1 MLIIEQTPIIHNIFE
16 NAGFIRRAWMQIRDV
31 YEKDQEFP
39 DGNIIIRFEKV
50 PGSRYGLI
58 RLSSLIEEIEDALGR
73 KVDLVERKPM
83 LKDARLDSDNNQYEL
98 IFDLDYE
105 AKFQQVKNILKD
117 MVENKGIDPLVP
129 FDNRA
134 FNTFLIYM
142 LEGCQ
147 LKAEI
152 NGNASYSNEDYD
164 VILAFARTMVLL
176 LMHRD
181 SEEWIEN
188 NKIRAFLWQFIDT
201 YTQMQE
207 QNVSQ

>member
-1 MLIIEQTPIIHNIFE
+1 
-16 NAGFIRRAWMQIRDV
+16 MQIRDV
-31 YEKDQEFP
+31 YEKNQEFP

-83 LKDARLDSDNNQYEL
+83 LKDARLDSDNNHYEL

-105 AKFQQVKNILKD
+105 AKFQQVKNILKV
-117 MVENKGIDPLVP
+117 MAENKGIDPLVP
-129 FDNRA
+129 SDNRA

-147 LKAEI
+147 LKTEI

-201 YTQMQE
+201 YSRIHK
-207 QNVSQ
+207 QNNPQ

>member
-1 MLIIEQTPIIHNIFE
+1 
-16 NAGFIRRAWMQIRDV
+16 MQIRDV

-207 QNVSQ
+207 QNVSLQ